1 MKRVY
6 IYLLGFVL
14 IVMAACGQQENA
26 TSDGNNENTGG
37 LKPISFSL
45 DWTPNTNHTGIYVAK
60 EKGFFE
66 EEGLDVDIMLPGEV
80 GANQL
85 IATGEA
91 DFGIGVQEHVTIA
104 RDEDLPIVSVAAI
117 IQHNTAGYASPVE
130 NDITEPKDFEGKTF
144 GAVGNDLER
153 AMMQTIME
161 ENGADYNSVEFKN
174 IGDADYFTAV
184 ERDIDFSLVYQG
196 WTGIE
201 ADLRDQDLNMV
212 YLKDFSEAL
221 DFYTPLIAT
230 SEKMI
235 EDDPDTVEAF
245 VHAAIKGYEYAID
258 NPDEAAEI
266 LIDSEPDVDAELIKQ
281 SQKWLSEKYQDDA
294 DQFGIQEKE
303 RWEMTK
309 DFMLEHEIITKDLD
323 MEEAFT
329 NEFLPQE

>member
-1 MKRVY
+1 
-6 IYLLGFVL
+6 
-14 IVMAACGQQENA
+14 
-26 TSDGNNENTGG
+26 
-37 LKPISFSL
+37 
-45 DWTPNTNHTGIYVAK
+45 
-60 EKGFFE
+60 
-66 EEGLDVDIMLPGEV
+66 
-80 GANQL
+80 
-85 IATGEA
+85 
-91 DFGIGVQEHVTIA
+91 
-104 RDEDLPIVSVAAI
+104 
-117 IQHNTAGYASPVE
+117 
-130 NDITEPKDFEGKTF
+130 
-144 GAVGNDLER
+144 
-153 AMMQTIME
+153 
-161 ENGADYNSVEFKN
+161 
-174 IGDADYFTAV
+174 
-184 ERDIDFSLVYQG
+184 
-196 WTGIE
+196 
-201 ADLRDQDLNMV
+201 MV

-329 NEFLPQE
+329 NEFLQQE

>member
-1 MKRVY
+1 
-6 IYLLGFVL
+6 
-14 IVMAACGQQENA
+14 
-26 TSDGNNENTGG
+26 
-37 LKPISFSL
+37 
-45 DWTPNTNHTGIYVAK
+45 
-60 EKGFFE
+60 
-66 EEGLDVDIMLPGEV
+66 
-80 GANQL
+80 
-85 IATGEA
+85 
-91 DFGIGVQEHVTIA
+91 
-104 RDEDLPIVSVAAI
+104 
-117 IQHNTAGYASPVE
+117 
-130 NDITEPKDFEGKTF
+130 
-144 GAVGNDLER
+144 
-153 AMMQTIME
+153 
-161 ENGADYNSVEFKN
+161 
-174 IGDADYFTAV
+174 
-184 ERDIDFSLVYQG
+184 
-196 WTGIE
+196 
-201 ADLRDQDLNMV
+201 MV